1 MSRKTPT
8 DETAAPTQDRATG
21 PQRSFRS
28 GSEGV
33 DRASTGRGAGDRP
46 SRELLQALPVAAYT
60 TDATGTILLFNDAA
74 VALWGRAPERSR
86 RWIGATALSSA
97 DGSVLAPEDCP
108 LAVTLRE
115 RRPQSRVPLVIGR
128 PDGSQRYVLAHPQL
142 LYGESGAIVGAID
155 VLVNVSGQARAEA
168 ELARAQAAAARH
180 TADIARLHE
189 LASIRVTAPPA
200 PREALLH
207 VVRILVDLHGADFGL
222 LSLFDPE
229 AGSLREAASV
239 GLDAAALALVG
250 NIAPLRGVG
259 ACGTSFTER
268 RRVIVSDVDEDPA
281 CEGLREAA
289 QTIGFRAVH
298 STPLFSRDG
307 EILGV
312 LSVHFRRPRTPS
324 PREVEFADICARAA
338 ADTVASIR
346 ERHGVQEST
355 RRKDAFLATLAHE
368 LRNPLAAMR
377 YSLDVLGS
385 EVAPPVAAAAHD
397 ALDRQLSQIVRLVD
411 DLLDVGRIASG
422 RIELRR
428 ELVDLVHVL
437 RDAIETGA
445 PWLDPTDHAL
455 ALPTAP
461 VLVDGDPIRLAQAF
475 GSLLAGTDGA
485 FVGARADVELTVE
498 GDHAVTRVR
507 LHDAATTAA
516 AVPRTV
522 QRPHGGPGVGLGV
535 ARRLIE
541 LHGGTITTLAEEPH
555 SLEFE
560 VRLPLSAGRHPYAE
574 EAATDPP
581 SPHPRRLRVVVA
593 DDNEDA
599 AAALEVL
606 LGLMGHEVHVAH
618 DGVEAIELA
627 DRVKPDAIVLDIGMP
642 RLSGLDACREI
653 RSHAWS
659 DHAVIVALTGWGQA
673 EDLRRSFDA
682 GFDHHM
688 VKPCD
693 RASLTA
699 LLERG
704 RR

>member
-1 MSRKTPT
+1 MSRNTSM
-8 DETAAPTQDRATG
+8 DETAAPVQDRAIG
-21 PQRSFRS
+21 PERSFRS
-28 GSEGV
+28 EAAIGAPDAARGV
-33 DRASTGRGAGDRP
+33 DERRC
-46 SRELLQALPVAAYT
+46 RELLQALPVAAYT
-60 TDATGTILLFNDAA
+60 TDATGTIVQFNDAA
-74 VALWGRAPERSR
+74 VALWGRAPERGR
-86 RWIGATALSSA
+86 RWCGATSMASP
-97 DGSVLAPEDCP
+97 DGATIAPEHCP

-115 RRPQSRVPLVIGR
+115 RRSQSRVPIVIGR
-128 PDGSQRYVLAHPQL
+128 PDGSLRHVLAHPQL
-142 LYGESGAIVGAID
+142 LYGDGGAIVGAVE
-155 VLVNVSGQARAEA
+155 VLVSISDQARAES
-168 ELARAQAAAARH
+168 ELARAQEAAARH
-180 TADIARLHE
+180 TTELARLHE
-189 LASIRVTAPPA
+189 LARIRVTAPPS
-200 PREALLH
+200 PREALEH

-229 AGSLREAASV
+229 GGSLREAASV
-239 GLDAAALALVG
+239 GLDANALALVG

-268 RRVIVSDVDEDPA
+268 RRVIVPDVDDDPA
-281 CEGLREAA
+281 FECLRDTARS
-289 QTIGFRAVH
+289 IGFRAVH
-298 STPLFSRDG
+298 STPVFSRDG

-324 PREVEFADICARAA
+324 PREVAFADISARAA

-346 ERHGVQEST
+346 ERHGVQESA
-355 RRKDAFLATLAHE
+355 RRKDEFLATLAHE

-385 EVAPPVAAAAHD
+385 EATESAAEAARA

-428 ELVDLVHVL
+428 ELVDLTLVL
-437 RDAIETGA
+437 RNAVDGA
-445 PWLDPTDHAL
+445 PWVDPAEPAR
-455 ALPTAP
+455 ALPPAP
-461 VLVDGDPIRLAQAF
+461 VFVDGDPIRLAQAF
-475 GSLLAGTDGA
+475 GSLLAGTEGA
-485 FVGARADVELTVE
+485 FVGAHADVALTVE
-498 GDHAVTRVR
+498 DGTAVTRVR
-507 LHDAATTAA
+507 LHDAPSATTAD
-516 AVPRTV
+516 VLRTV

-535 ARRLIE
+535 PRRLIE

-555 SLEFE
+555 ALEFE
-560 VRLPLSAGRHPYAE
+560 VRLPLSAGRHPFAE
-574 EAATDPP
+574 DGATTPP
-581 SPHPRRLRVVVA
+581 SPRPRRLRVVVA

-627 DRVKPDAIVLDIGMP
+627 DRVKPDAIVLDVGMP

-659 DHAVIVALTGWGQA
+659 GDAVIVALTGWGQA
-673 EDLRRSFDA
+673 EDMRRSFDA
-682 GFDHHM
+682 GFDHHL

-699 LLERG
+699 LLEQG

>member
-1 MSRKTPT
+1 MSRKTTT
-8 DETAAPTQDRATG
+8 DETVAPEDDRAGG

-28 GSEGV
+28 DAAVIG
-33 DRASTGRGAGDRP
+33 RTGRSADDRP

-60 TDATGTILLFNDAA
+60 TDTAGTILLFNDAA

-86 RWIGATALSSA
+86 RWIGAVELTSP
-97 DGSVLAPEDCP
+97 DGEAIAPEDCP

-115 RRPQSRVPLVIGR
+115 RRSQSCVPLVIGR
-128 PDGSQRYVLAHPQL
+128 PDGSRRHVLAHPQL
-142 LYGESGAIVGAID
+142 LYGENGAIVGAID

-168 ELARAQAAAARH
+168 ELERAGADAARH
-180 TADIARLHE
+180 AAE
-189 LASIRVTAPPA
+189 LASLHDLATLPATAPQSS
-200 PREALLH
+200 REALQH
-207 VVRILVDLHGADFGL
+207 VVEVLVDLHRADFGMI
-222 LSLFDPE
+222 SLFDPE

-239 GLDAAALALVG
+239 GLDAEALALVG
-250 NIAPLRGVG
+250 DVVPVRGVG
-259 ACGTSFTER
+259 ACGTAFTER
-268 RRVIVSDVDEDPA
+268 RRVIVADVEDDPA
-281 CEGLREAA
+281 FECLRDAA
-289 QTIGFRAVH
+289 KSIGFRAVH

-307 EILGV
+307 ELLGV
-312 LSVHFRRPRTPS
+312 LSVHFRRPRVPS
-324 PREVEFADICARAA
+324 PREVQFADICARAA

-346 ERHGVQEST
+346 EREAVQESA

-385 EVAPPVAAAAHD
+385 DVAPPVAATARD

-422 RIELRR
+422 HIELRR
-428 ELVDLVHVL
+428 ELLDLVHVL

-445 PWLDPTDHAL
+445 PWLDPSEHAL
-455 ALPTAP
+455 ALPTGP
-461 VLVDGDPIRLAQAF
+461 VLIDGDPTRLAQAF
-475 GSLLAGTDGA
+475 GSLLAGTGGV
-485 FVGARADVELTVE
+485 FVGARADVEIDVQD
-498 GDHAVTRVR
+498 DHAVTRVR
-507 LHDAATTAA
+507 LHDDGAAT
-516 AVPRTV
+516 AVPRTL
-522 QRPHGGPGVGLGV
+522 QRPHGGPGGGLGV
-535 ARRLIE
+535 AHRLIE

-560 VRLPLSAGRHPYAE
+560 VRLPLSAGRHPFAE
-574 EAATDPP
+574 EATTAPP
-581 SPHPRRLRVVVA
+581 SPRSRRLRVVVA

-606 LGLMGHEVHVAH
+606 LELMGHEVHVAH

-659 DHAVIVALTGWGQA
+659 GGAVIVALTGWGQA

-682 GFDHHM
+682 GFDHHL

-693 RASLTA
+693 RASLAA
-699 LLERG
+699 LLERS